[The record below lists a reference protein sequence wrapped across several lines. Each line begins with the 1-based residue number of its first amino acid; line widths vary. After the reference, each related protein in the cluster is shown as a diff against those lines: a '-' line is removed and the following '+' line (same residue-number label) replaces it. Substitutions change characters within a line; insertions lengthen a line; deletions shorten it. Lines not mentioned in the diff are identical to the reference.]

1 VSDTANV
8 GLIGCGHWGKNILR
22 DLVSLGCR
30 VHVVARSEASIGRA
44 IEGGAASITSD
55 ISDLPTVDG
64 YVVAVPTSMHA
75 DVLTEVLS
83 DGAPVFVEKPMTADV
98 ESARRL
104 AGEQHLFVMDKWRY
118 HPGVEALRDLTA
130 SGRFAAPSLIVA
142 TRHSRFNPHHDVDA
156 VWILAPHDLSIILEI
171 LGALP
176 PAVSA
181 VGESDGSEA
190 SLVGLMA
197 GDGVAAVVD
206 VSSRAHEFRR
216 EVRVLYESAVA
227 VLSDGYAEAIEIHT
241 TDPGFEP
248 MKESIPIAGD
258 MPLLLELEAFVG
270 HLQGGPPPRSSAATG
285 AAIVERID
293 DLRTMAGI

>member
-181 VGESDGSEA
+181 VGESDGLEA

-197 GDGVAAVVD
+197 GDGVAAVVN
-206 VSSRAHEFRR
+206 VSSRTHEFRR

-227 VLSDGYAEAIEIHT
+227 VLSDGYADAIEVHI

-248 MKESIPIAGD
+248 MKESIPFAGD

-270 HLQGGPPPRSSAATG
+270 HLQGGPAPRSSAATG